1 MARPRQVDLELVCQ
15 AQVIAKEALKAGDLQ
30 AFCRALAVLLPQL
43 LDASLEQTALVLC
56 VGRATVPRLQARLR
70 RQCVEPHAIQPS
82 RGGRRRASLTPQ
94 EESSFLEPWA
104 QASATGEML
113 VVAPLRAALAQRLG
127 RPVAASVVYRML
139 ARHDWRKV
147 APDTRHPKSDP
158 QVQEEWKK
166 NSRKRWRPL

>member
-15 AQVIAKEALKAGDLQ
+15 AQVIAKEAHKAGDLQ
-30 AFCRALAVLLPQL
+30 AFCRALAVLLPAL

-70 RQCVEPHAIQPS
+70 RQCAEPHAIQPS

-94 EESSFLEPWA
+94 QESRFLEPWA

-113 VVAPLRAALAQRLG
+113 VVAPLRASVGAKTG
-127 RPVAASVVYRML
+127 ASCCGFAGVSN
-139 ARHDWRKV
+139 AG
-147 APDTRHPKSDP
+147 AS
-158 QVQEEWKK
+158 
-166 NSRKRWRPL
+166 

>member
-1 MARPRQVDLELVCQ
+1 MRLWHGHVKSIWNCDLELVCQ

-82 RGGRRRASLTPQ
+82 RGGRRRASLTP
-94 EESSFLEPWA
+94 EEPSRFLEPWA
-104 QASATGEML
+104 QA
-113 VVAPLRAALAQRLG
+113 P
-127 RPVAASVVYRML
+127 RPPR
-139 ARHDWRKV
+139 
-147 APDTRHPKSDP
+147 
-158 QVQEEWKK
+158 
-166 NSRKRWRPL
+166 